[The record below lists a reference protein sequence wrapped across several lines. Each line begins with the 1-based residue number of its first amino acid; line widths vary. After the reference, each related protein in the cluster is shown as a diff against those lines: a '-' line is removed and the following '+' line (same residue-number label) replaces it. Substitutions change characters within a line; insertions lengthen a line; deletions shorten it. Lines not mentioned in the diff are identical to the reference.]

1 MSRSIGGTSHILMC
15 IHLGLS
21 FLQKHFVQGEFMVL
35 SGLTLEKMFGLL
47 NFKGAAP
54 DIKLIFKLY
63 L

>member
-1 MSRSIGGTSHILMC
+1 
-15 IHLGLS
+15 
-21 FLQKHFVQGEFMVL
+21 MVL

-63 L
+63 LNSCNSSQFKCACEELRV